1 MAGRSPKDISAGS
14 MTRDEIYDHLASV
27 YLDKRAKVEVKKPKT
42 PSAWLVI
49 NIVLTAL
56 ILTSVVFGL
65 TAFLTRHDDLLKSRV
80 IYALSNSPIRLTYNV
95 TDGYPQAK
103 DLTIALPP
111 MDAAKYSRLN
121 LTVKSA
127 GAGTGPGMLK
137 IVLSNARDEHATY
150 YLQGIKSKWQ
160 DYSISFDQL
169 DLTDWKSLKDISF
182 VIEAW
187 NAQKA
192 DGTVFIDNISFS
204 N

>member
-1 MAGRSPKDISAGS
+1 

-27 YLDKRAKVEVKKPKT
+27 YLDKRAKVEVKKVKT
-42 PSAWLVI
+42 PSAWLAI

-65 TAFLTRHDDLLKSRV
+65 TAFLTRRDDLLKSRV
-80 IYALSNSPIRLTYNV
+80 IYALTNSPIRLTYNV
-95 TDGYPQAK
+95 GEGYPQAK
-103 DLTIALPP
+103 DLKIALPP
-111 MDAAKYSRLN
+111 VDAAKYSRLN
-121 LTVKSA
+121 LTVKAA
-127 GAGTGPGMLK
+127 GGGNPGMLK
-137 IVLSNARDEHATY
+137 IVLSNAKNEHASY
-150 YLQGIKSKWQ
+150 YLQGIKTKWQ

-169 DLTDWKSLKDISF
+169 DLTDWKALKDISF

>member
-1 MAGRSPKDISAGS
+1 MAGGSAKDIATSS

-27 YLDKRAKVEVKKPKT
+27 YLDKRGKAEEKKAKT
-42 PSAWLVI
+42 PSAWLAI
-49 NIVLTAL
+49 NIVLTAV

-65 TAFLTRHDDLLKSRV
+65 TAFLTRQDDLLKSRV
-80 IYALSNSPIRLTYNV
+80 IYALNNSPIRLTYNV
-95 TDGYPQAK
+95 GEGYPQAK
-103 DLTIALPP
+103 DLSIALPP
-111 MDAAKYSRLN
+111 VEAAKYSRLN
-121 LTVKSA
+121 LTVKAAS
-127 GAGTGPGMLK
+127 GGNPGMLK
-137 IVLSNARDEHATY
+137 IVLTNAKDEHASY
-150 YLQGIKSKWQ
+150 YLQGLKTKWQ
-160 DYSISFDQL
+160 DYSITFDQL

>member
-1 MAGRSPKDISAGS
+1 

-27 YLDKRAKVEVKKPKT
+27 YLDKRAKVEVKKTKT
-42 PSAWLVI
+42 PSAWLAI

-80 IYALSNSPIRLTYNV
+80 IYALNNSPIRLTYNV
-95 TDGYPQAK
+95 GEGYPQAK
-103 DLTIALPP
+103 DLTIPLPSV
-111 MDAAKYSRLN
+111 DAAKYSRLN
-121 LTVKSA
+121 LTLKAA
-127 GAGTGPGMLK
+127 GAGGPGMLK
-137 IVLSNARDEHATY
+137 IVLSNAKDEHASY

-169 DLTDWKSLKDISF
+169 DLTDWKSLKAISF